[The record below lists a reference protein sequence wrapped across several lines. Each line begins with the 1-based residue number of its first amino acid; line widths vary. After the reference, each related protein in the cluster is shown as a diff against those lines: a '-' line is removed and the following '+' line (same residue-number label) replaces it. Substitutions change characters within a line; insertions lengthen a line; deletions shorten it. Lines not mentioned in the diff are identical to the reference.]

1 MTYSKPRI
9 KSPSRLKK
17 DLVAER
23 ACLNKQELNL
33 EKVKTCIASEIQHIA
48 AEKQSLTSEEEMV
61 NSREERNREEPE
73 LLNEWRLNLEEGK
86 SSLADISQYIDTE
99 KLRLADKETVLN
111 ERKKDKTKR
120 LDNAFKLVK
129 EGVKQRR
136 ISTGRIM

>member
-1 MTYSKPRI
+1 M
-9 KSPSRLKK
+9 
-17 DLVAER
+17 
-23 ACLNKQELNL
+23 
-33 EKVKTCIASEIQHIA
+33 
-48 AEKQSLTSEEEMV
+48 

-129 EGVKQRR
+129 EGVKQRSKKAR
-136 ISTGRIM
+136 KVPSGQAAYRPSLSRGGCYQTPSSTSIRKLREVRCCFPCNFFGLF